1 MNFIKSFFSIIVISF
16 GGIAFGLLCPLLFVL
31 TVIFPRLRKNVA
43 NFADSLDDKEEISP
57 ILFTIYSIVESEMEL
72 YSSPKIMIICENV
85 DLQQSIAM
93 EYNSVKSDYEFSL
106 MVLSEYIE
114 GLENRDVTYSYYYIG
129 SDISVQPPAG
139 VLESFYFNVKGK

>member
-1 MNFIKSFFSIIVISF
+1 MYFIKSFFSIIVISF
-16 GGIAFGLLCPLLFVL
+16 GGMAFGLLCPLLFIL
-31 TVIFPRLRKNVA
+31 TVIFPRLRKSVA
-43 NFADSLDDKEEISP
+43 NFADSLDDTEEISP

-72 YSSPKIMIICENV
+72 YSSPKIMIVCENA

-139 VLESFYFNVKGK
+139 VLESFYFNVKNN